1 MFVFI
6 LGPDYLDC
14 VIENGG
20 KLGSRKGV
28 NLPGAPVDLP
38 SMSEKDKGD
47 LQFAVDNNVSI
58 KNVISMHRRVVIF
71 RDRRYLCSPL
81 S

>member
-1 MFVFI
+1 MLKEVKHHSVGLRF

-38 SMSEKDKGD
+38 SMSEKDKED

-58 KNVISMHRRVVIF
+58 DIF
-71 RDRRYLCSPL
+71 SI
-81 S
+81 